1 MMGVPDDPEN
11 AGLIPNCFNH
21 IFGVIN
27 TEEDKTKKF
36 LIRCSYLEIYNEDVF
51 DLLTERPKGKQLQK
65 LDIKEDKNKGVYVN
79 NLKTIVVHTI
89 EEIEQAMIFGT
100 NNRKTASTNMNDT
113 SSRSHSI
120 FTIYIETA
128 VRVEN

>member
-1 MMGVPDDPEN
+1 VYEECAFPLVESVLEGFNGTIFAYGQTGCGKTWTMMGIPDDPMN

-51 DLLTERPKGKQLQK
+51 DLLVERQK
-65 LDIKEDKNKGVYVN
+65 N
-79 NLKTIVVHTI
+79 
-89 EEIEQAMIFGT
+89 
-100 NNRKTASTNMNDT
+100 
-113 SSRSHSI
+113 
-120 FTIYIETA
+120 
-128 VRVEN
+128 